1 MATTEVDGV
10 EPERAEPCILSVM
23 HEPVRARATTV
34 AARALPALLAGR
46 ARRARRWDKRQPLGL
61 GLLLCC
67 HVRLMIGWQ
76 RAHHLYVGSL
86 RAGAAGAG
94 GKRENQEWPV
104 DGFSLS
110 PLLAVVRRACGP
122 VAVWSGLRC
131 LCCPCAVM
139 RAFFQYFW
147 PV

>member
-1 MATTEVDGV
+1 MSRCAHALRPLLRVLCPLCWLD
-10 EPERAEPCILSVM
+10 
-23 HEPVRARATTV
+23 ARGARVAVGQATTV
-34 AARALPALLAGR
+34 
-46 ARRARRWDKRQPLGL
+46 

-76 RAHHLYVGSL
+76 RSHHLYVGSL

-139 RAFFQYFW
+139 RAFFSIFGPSERW
-147 PV
+147 DPLP